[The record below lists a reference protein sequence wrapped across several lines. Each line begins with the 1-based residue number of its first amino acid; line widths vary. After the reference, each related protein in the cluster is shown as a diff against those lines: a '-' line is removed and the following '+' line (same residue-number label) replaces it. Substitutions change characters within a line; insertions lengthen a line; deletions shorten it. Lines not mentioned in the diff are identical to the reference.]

1 MSIRFECFGCGR
13 ILTVRDSIA
22 GKRIRC
28 PACSANLDVPLEQ
41 PDEFRSTHRRP
52 ASAPPKRESQKPDP
66 PREKFEVR
74 LGGVMQE
81 REHLQPIG
89 MFTYR
94 DMFSTNPGRLL
105 INPIKY
111 WYCFPFWPTILS
123 IGALVFTY
131 PAITVHYSWS
141 GAAFMFALAKF
152 LYWLQIV
159 DHFRCGCLCPA
170 VVVSSERQLVAVY
183 TDLSAGYGSYPVV
196 KVLCQPLR
204 RMTGGVPSKGTRL
217 AAIAF
222 YSRGKNPEYFK
233 MFDPKVVNCATTSQS
248 KINSAS
254 RSIPDDEWEALL
266 NAVEKYSPKNKMM
279 IRLWQS

>member
-13 ILTVRDSIA
+13 TVNVRDSIA

-41 PDEFRSTHRRP
+41 PIASPIPRHRP
-52 ASAPPKRESQKPDP
+52 ATDTPKRKSQRPDP
-66 PREKFEVR
+66 QSENVDVR
-74 LGGVMQE
+74 PDGGVQD

-94 DMFSTNPGRLL
+94 DMVSTNPGRLS
-105 INPIKY
+105 INPFLY
-111 WYCFPFWPTILS
+111 WYCFPFWPTVLL
-123 IGALVFTY
+123 IGTLVFTY

-170 VVVSSERQLVAVY
+170 VVISRERQLVAVY
-183 TDLSAGYGSYPVV
+183 TDLSSGYGSYPAV
-196 KVLCQPLR
+196 KVLRQPLR
-204 RMTGGVPSKGTRL
+204 RMPGGVPPKGTRL

-222 YSRGKNPEYFK
+222 YSQGNDPERFK
-233 MFDPKVVNCATTSQS
+233 TCDPKVVNCATTNQS
-248 KINSAS
+248 KLNKALK
-254 RSIPDDEWEALL
+254 SIADEEWKALL
-266 NAVEKYSPKNKMM
+266 AAVETHLPTSKMM
-279 IRLWQS
+279 ICLWKV